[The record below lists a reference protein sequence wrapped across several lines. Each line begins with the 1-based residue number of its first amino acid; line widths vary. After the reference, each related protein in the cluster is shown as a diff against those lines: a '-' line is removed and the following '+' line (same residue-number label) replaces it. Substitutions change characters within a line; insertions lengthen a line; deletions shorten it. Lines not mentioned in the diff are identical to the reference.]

1 VTVGRRTALKALGL
15 PALLAATGC
24 VGQSNGTVRVAV
36 VWSGNELAAFRSVLA
51 EFSRR
56 RKWDVQVL
64 TVGDNI
70 GAVMES
76 QVGRRTRPDVVLL
89 PRSGLAHRYQD
100 RLATVAGVPLEAFPP
115 AWRGLVTRSG
125 GGSGG
130 AGDLGIWFKTAH
142 KSLVWYRRDVFA
154 QAGVE
159 PPTDMAGWIAVNRRL
174 AQRGVPPLA
183 IGAADGWVLTD
194 WFENLLLGRDRE
206 AYLGLAAEH
215 DPRRWRAEPVRRA
228 LTDLALLWTPAD
240 RMLPG
245 GASRALLMQFQDSI
259 VDVFAR
265 RRAAMVAAADFASPV
280 IAEFAAGRAGDVG
293 LFRFPGVGGGPPP
306 LVVGGDLAVLLA
318 PPSAGGTALM
328 QWLAGP
334 DAARIWAGKGG
345 YISLRDD
352 VGSAAYGPW
361 YRTYY
366 TDDLLAEVRRNA
378 GRSPVFDLSDQ
389 LTGRLGGG
397 DGLGAWRILQDFFAA
412 LGAGTVVDVA
422 VSQAVDAFT
431 RAAEN
436 RRGSG

>member
-1 VTVGRRTALKALGL
+1 MTVGRRTALKALGL

-24 VGQSNGTVRVAV
+24 GGRSNGTVRVAV
-36 VWSGNELAAFRSVLA
+36 VWSGDELAAFRSVVA

-56 RKWDVQVL
+56 LNWDVQVL

-70 GAVMES
+70 GAALES
-76 QVGRRTRPDVVLL
+76 QLGRATRPDVVLL
-89 PRSGLAHRYQD
+89 PRSGLAHQYQE
-100 RLATVAGVPLEAFPP
+100 RLASVAELPLERFPL
-115 AWRGLVTRSG
+115 AWRGLVSRSG
-125 GGSGG
+125 SPGGL
-130 AGDLGIWFKTAH
+130 ADLGVWFKTAH
-142 KSLVWYRRDVFA
+142 KSLVWYRRDAFA

-159 PPTDMAGWIAVNRRL
+159 PPTDVPGWIAVNRRL
-174 AQRGVPPLA
+174 AQHGAPLA

-194 WFENLLLGRDRE
+194 WFENLLLGRDRR
-206 AYLGLAAEH
+206 AYLGLAAQH
-215 DPRRWRAEPVRRA
+215 DPRLWRAEPVRRA
-228 LTDLALLWTPAD
+228 LTDLARLWMPAEQ
-240 RMLPG
+240 MLPG

-280 IAEFAAGRAGDVG
+280 IAKFAAGRIGDVG
-293 LFRFPGVGGGPPP
+293 VFRFPGVDGGPPP

-318 PPSAGGTALM
+318 PPSAGGMALM
-328 QWLAGP
+328 RWLAGP
-334 DAARIWAGKGG
+334 DAARIWAWKGG

-352 VGSAAYGPW
+352 VGPAAYGPW

-366 TDDLLAEVRRNA
+366 TDGLLDEVRRNA
-378 GRSPVFDLSDQ
+378 GRPPVFDLSDQ

-412 LGAGTVVDVA
+412 LGAGTPVDVG
-422 VSQAVDAFT
+422 VSQAVDAFAW
-431 RAAEN
+431 AAEN